1 MVEDKVDAGAGRQGG
16 ELLQQLDRREEEMT
30 RSVVPL
36 ALERDEDE
44 SVGRQGEAL
53 LRHRRAGASCMSS
66 PRRDR
71 RRRTRRWM
79 VARSRA
85 TSASLGG
92 SAAWNARVPSARSA
106 KTPSTSRL

>member
-44 SVGRQGEAL
+44 SIGRQGEAL
-53 LRHRRAGASCMSS
+53 LRHRRAEPGAAEAVDARAGGGPPGDVCGGGGAPQVRPARS
-66 PRRDR
+66 PRWDPR
-71 RRRTRRWM
+71 
-79 VARSRA
+79 
-85 TSASLGG
+85 GG
-92 SAAWNARVPSARSA
+92 PLPAG
-106 KTPSTSRL
+106 LED

>member
-53 LRHRRAGASCMSS
+53 LRHRRGEDGGGEGVGARGGGGRPRGGRAGGGDPAER
-66 PRRDR
+66 PRPA
-71 RRRTRRWM
+71 
-79 VARSRA
+79 ARAGPRGVRPA
-85 TSASLGG
+85 
-92 SAAWNARVPSARSA
+92 V
-106 KTPSTSRL
+106 RL